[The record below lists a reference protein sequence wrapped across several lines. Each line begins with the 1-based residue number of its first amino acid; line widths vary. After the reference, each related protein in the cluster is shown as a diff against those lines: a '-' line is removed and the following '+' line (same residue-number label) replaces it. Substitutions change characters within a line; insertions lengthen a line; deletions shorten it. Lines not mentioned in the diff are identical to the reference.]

1 MTSSVLVPLDGSE
14 EAKQAIPYAQRL
26 LSDGGTLLLFTAV
39 PTLKQ
44 LVTNEPAL
52 TELQWALQP
61 AQDAARLMD
70 VDAVQAS
77 LKQIAERASDARLKW
92 TVQVSEGDP
101 TAEML
106 RTIERQGVDLVAMS
120 THGRGSIGRVVFG
133 SVADR
138 VARTSPVPVLL
149 IRPDL
154 TAAVPDAVEIRRL
167 LVPLDGSD
175 LAEEALP
182 LAAEL
187 AQRLA
192 IPIHLLRAIDAAS
205 VLASLSGGSFFPV
218 TPPQG
223 VYDQLIKDLDDSAR
237 AYLTGVATRLQA
249 QGVDVSWDVL
259 DGSPYFEI
267 ANAIQ
272 PDDLVVITSH
282 GRGGIMRWLLGS
294 VAEKLVREAPAPILL
309 VPAADRG
316 RREHGSGD

>member
-26 LSDGGTLLLFTAV
+26 LPDGGTLLLFTAV
-39 PTLKQ
+39 PTWEQ
-44 LVTNEPAL
+44 MVTNEPAL

-61 AQDAARLMD
+61 AQGSIRLMD
-70 VDAVQAS
+70 VDAAQET
-77 LKQIAERASDARLKW
+77 LKHIAERASDSRLKW
-92 TVQVSEGDP
+92 AVQVSEGEP
-101 TAEML
+101 AAEIL
-106 RTIERQGVDLVAMS
+106 RAIERQDVDLVAMT
-120 THGRGSIGRVVFG
+120 THGRGSVGRVVFG

-149 IRPDL
+149 VRPDL
-154 TAAVPDAVEIRRL
+154 TTAVPEAVEIGRL
-167 LVPLDGSD
+167 LVPLDGSE
-175 LAEEALP
+175 LAERAL
-182 LAAEL
+182 LIAVEL

-192 IPIHLLRAIDAAS
+192 IPVHLLRAINAAS
-205 VLASLSGGSFFPV
+205 VLASLSGGSFVPV
-218 TPPQG
+218 IPPQD

-237 AYLTGVATRLQA
+237 AYLTGVATRLQD

-259 DGSPYFEI
+259 DGSPYVEI

-294 VAEKLVREAPAPILL
+294 VAEKLVREAPAPVLL
-309 VPAADRG
+309 VPAAHRG
-316 RREHGSGD
+316 LRENVSGG